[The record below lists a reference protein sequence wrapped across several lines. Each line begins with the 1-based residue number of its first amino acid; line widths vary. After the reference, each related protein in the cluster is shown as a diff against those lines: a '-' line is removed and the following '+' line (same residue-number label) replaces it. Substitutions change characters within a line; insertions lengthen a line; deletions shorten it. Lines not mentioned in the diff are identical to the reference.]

1 MLLALFRTELLKMK
15 NINVTDSRIKPNN
28 NHKLQK
34 IIMPHTKKWYQKS
47 TKGIIYNVAAGLC

>member
-34 IIMPHTKKWYQKS
+34 IIMPHTKKRYQKS
-47 TKGIIYNVAAGLC
+47 TKGIIYNVSAGLC